1 MASKMKIGELAKR
14 TGFTTKTIRYYEL
27 LGLVAEPERTQSG
40 YRLYTEDDVKRLGF
54 IEKAK
59 RLGFSLDD
67 IRDILIL
74 SEQQEQPCVHVLAL
88 LDQKLKQVDDV
99 LRDLKSFRRELM
111 RLRKESAEQL
121 ERLPAGAAIC
131 SIVERGVHARGEAAL
146 AWLEFRPAGKRGR
159 CKGAL
164 TPHHNLP

>member
-1 MASKMKIGELAKR
+1 METKLKIGQLAKQA
-14 TGFTTKTIRYYEL
+14 GFSTKAIRYYEL
-27 LGLVAEPERTQSG
+27 LRLLSEPDRMASG
-40 YRLYTEDDVKRLGF
+40 YRVYSQKDMERLEF

-74 SEQQEQPCVHVLAL
+74 SEQQEQPCVHVVAL

-99 LRDLKSFRRELM
+99 PRDLKAF
-111 RLRKESAEQL
+111 RKELARPHKEPAEQI

-131 SIVERGVHARGEAAL
+131 GIVERGVHARGETAL
-146 AWLEFRPAGKRGR
+146 AWLEFRPGKRAVP
-159 CKGAL
+159 KGASTPRHHL
-164 TPHHNLP
+164 T